1 MTMLENGMMVLPIA
15 SITSMDQLEE
25 VFLRIWNV
33 KEDPNMLLQ
42 IIMHINKDEKN
53 VVKEL
58 HAKFKR
64 IS

>member
-1 MTMLENGMMVLPIA
+1 MTMLENGMMVLPTA

-42 IIMHINKDEKN
+42 IIMHIKKDEKD